1 MPATQFELF
10 PLSVDLHRVDPDR
23 KMRRFYSLGL
33 QLDLFGGVSVVR
45 EWGRIGSGGRVR
57 YDRFASEGQA
67 VGALSVLLQ
76 KKRRRGYSGVRSTS
90 SP

>member
-1 MPATQFELF
+1 MPVTQLELF
-10 PLSVDLHRVDPDR
+10 PLSADLQRIDPDR
-23 KMRRFYSLGL
+23 KMRRFYSLCL
-33 QLDLFGGVSVVR
+33 QPDLFGGISLVR

-90 SP
+90 PP